1 MQPYL
6 QMVFSSLTLISVYTL
21 ATMGVVLIFK
31 TSFTTNFAQGSIAA
45 LGCYIAAR
53 VALSL
58 QVSIWMATLIAVFI
72 AFLIGIFIDFVIFR
86 QGKNVNALGK
96 QIITMGLVLMILGI
110 IPTVFGSLTIQID
123 RFFTGTLDF
132 ALFGMTFTVTKHAL
146 FCFALATL
154 ILTAIFLALKFT
166 KWGLGVRA
174 TASNEKVAQMM
185 GINTKVITAMSWAI
199 AAGLGTVAAIMY
211 GSGQDLNPSFM
222 GGVQVNAF
230 LACILGGLSTFY
242 GPIVGAV
249 LIPVF
254 SNIFRYNFSAWADV
268 IVYALILIVILI
280 KPLGIFGKKIA
291 KKV

>member
-1 MQPYL
+1 M
-6 QMVFSSLTLISVYTL
+6 
-21 ATMGVVLIFK
+21 
-31 TSFTTNFAQGSIAA
+31 
-45 LGCYIAAR
+45 
-53 VALSL
+53 
-58 QVSIWMATLIAVFI
+58 
-72 AFLIGIFIDFVIFR
+72 DF
-86 QGKNVNALGK
+86 
-96 QIITMGLVLMILGI
+96 
-110 IPTVFGSLTIQID
+110 D
-123 RFFTGTLDF
+123 
-132 ALFGMTFTVTKHAL
+132 LFGMTFTVTKHAL
-146 FCFALATL
+146 FCFLFATV
-154 ILTAIFLALKFT
+154 ILTVIFLALKFT

-254 SNIFRYNFSAWADV
+254 SNVFRYNFSAWADV

-291 KKV
+291 RKV